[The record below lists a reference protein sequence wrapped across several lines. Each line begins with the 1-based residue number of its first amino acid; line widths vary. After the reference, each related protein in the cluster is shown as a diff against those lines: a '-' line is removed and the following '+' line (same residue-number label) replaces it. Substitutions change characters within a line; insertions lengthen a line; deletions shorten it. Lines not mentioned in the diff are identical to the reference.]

1 MAEPVFDRLGAEG
14 LLIELSS
21 LATVIRNATEKA
33 GPLPEEMTDGLY
45 FLACLVHERLKRL
58 DAMVLALSKPVVR
71 RET

>member
-14 LLIELSS
+14 LLIELGS
-21 LATVIRNATEKA
+21 LVTVIRNATEKA
-33 GPLPEEMTDGLY
+33 GPLAEDMTGALY
-45 FLACLVHERLKRL
+45 FLACLVHERVQSL

>member
-21 LATVIRNATEKA
+21 LVTVIRNATEKA
-33 GPLPEEMTDGLY
+33 GPPAEDMTDGLY
-45 FLACLVHERLKRL
+45 FLACLVHERVQSL
-58 DAMVLALSKPVVR
+58 DAMVLALSKPLVR